1 MDNNCRQQAGL
12 ACEECRRRKSK
23 CDRGRPVCGGCLESG
38 VECVFVEQRPKR
50 GPKKGQLRELKS
62 RIGLGPF
69 ICLKPTS
76 SEIEVADIA
85 YSHSHSHSNSTEA
98 ASATPL
104 EEMEWTMQFDLSQS
118 AWTEHLE
125 FISDPNL
132 DPNMD
137 PNWQDY
143 TSVSRDVEVAPQQIQ
158 TSDDFSTAKDLPSL
172 IQFDL
177 DQLYFDRVHPLFP
190 MVHKRRYLSWTK
202 LKDPYPARQCLRMA
216 MRALAASMSSQFRSR
231 GEDLYLKARQMAEDL
246 EASELGL
253 PWTDTAISIE
263 QTQAWLLL
271 AHYELLAPHIYP
283 VQATARRAFRLVYLS
298 RLHCCDQQ
306 EQSTVGSSNS
316 SQASAPARVDFP
328 TLEEKRRTFWVAFC
342 LDRCLIACGESLPAI
357 QDEIISVR
365 LPCPEK
371 NFQNGDEVKM
381 GFADEALKYTKL
393 DATSRFA
400 EFVTSTALFGR
411 CIMQKHLP
419 KSGPSLEKE
428 TAFSGKGT
436 TGWHQLQKG
445 KLTYYPTM
453 QRIWMTNQWPS
464 KEMPRQTQEEQLASE
479 AYNESANEA
488 AAKMADV
495 SNLITTSA
503 CFKAHPYLP
512 LLLTLAISYLTINLN
527 SGRDPSVCSLTE
539 SARTQLSGA
548 LESFLEIHSQAKQF
562 VERLTGK

>member
-1 MDNNCRQQAGL
+1 MLEQQL
-12 ACEECRRRKSK
+12 AS
-23 CDRGRPVCGGCLESG
+23 
-38 VECVFVEQRPKR
+38 Q
-50 GPKKGQLRELKS
+50 
-62 RIGLGPF
+62 
-69 ICLKPTS
+69 
-76 SEIEVADIA
+76 SEMEVANIA

-104 EEMEWTMQFDLSQS
+104 EEMEWTMPFDLPQS

-125 FISDPNL
+125 IIPDPNL
-132 DPNMD
+132 DPNLD

-143 TSVSRDVEVAPQQIQ
+143 TSVSQDVEAAPRQQTQ
-158 TSDDFSTAKDLPSL
+158 TSDELSIAKDLPPL

-177 DQLYFDRVHPLFP
+177 VHPLFP

-253 PWTDTAISIE
+253 PWTDAAISIE

-283 VQATARRAFRLVYLS
+283 VSATARRAFRLVHLS

-306 EQSTVGSSNS
+306 EQSTGSSSSS
-316 SQASAPARVDFP
+316 SQDSGSNRLDFP
-328 TLEEKRRTFWVAFC
+328 TLEERRRTFWVAFC
-342 LDRCLIACGESLPAI
+342 LDRCLSACEESLPAI

-381 GFADEALKYTKL
+381 GFADEALKYAKL

-400 EFVTSTALFGR
+400 EFVTSMALFGR
-411 CIMQKHLP
+411 CTMQKHIP
-419 KSGPSLEKE
+419 KSGPSLKKE
-428 TAFSGKGT
+428 STSFWKRHDWLASAAKRQVDLLSINATDLDDEPMAIVTLMVMYGSIIALAKA
-436 TGWHQLQKG
+436 
-445 KLTYYPTM
+445 
-453 QRIWMTNQWPS
+453 S
-464 KEMPRQTQEEQLASE
+464 KALPRQTQEEQQSSE
-479 AYNESANEA
+479 AYTESADEA
-488 AAKMADV
+488 ASKMADV
-495 SNLITTSA
+495 SNLITSSA
-503 CFKAHPYLP
+503 CFKVNVSLHSLYK
-512 LLLTLAISYLTINLN
+512 
-527 SGRDPSVCSLTE
+527 PSS
-539 SARTQLSGA
+539 R
-548 LESFLEIHSQAKQF
+548 
-562 VERLTGK
+562 

>member
-1 MDNNCRQQAGL
+1 MLEQQL
-12 ACEECRRRKSK
+12 AS
-23 CDRGRPVCGGCLESG
+23 
-38 VECVFVEQRPKR
+38 Q
-50 GPKKGQLRELKS
+50 
-62 RIGLGPF
+62 
-69 ICLKPTS
+69 

-125 FISDPNL
+125 LISDPNL
-132 DPNMD
+132 DPNLD

-143 TSVSRDVEVAPQQIQ
+143 TSVSRDVEAAPQQIQ
-158 TSDDFSTAKDLPSL
+158 TSDDLSTAKDLPSL

-190 MVHKRRYLSWTK
+190 MVHKRSYLSWTK

-253 PWTDTAISIE
+253 PWTDAAISIE

-316 SQASAPARVDFP
+316 SQVSAPTRVDFP

-428 TAFSGKGT
+428 TASFWKRHDWLASAAKRQVDLLSNNATDLDDEPMAIVTLMVMYGSIIALAKA
-436 TGWHQLQKG
+436 
-445 KLTYYPTM
+445 
-453 QRIWMTNQWPS
+453 S
-464 KEMPRQTQEEQLASE
+464 KEMPLQTQEEQLASE

-527 SGRDPSVCSLTE
+527 SRRDPSVCSLTE